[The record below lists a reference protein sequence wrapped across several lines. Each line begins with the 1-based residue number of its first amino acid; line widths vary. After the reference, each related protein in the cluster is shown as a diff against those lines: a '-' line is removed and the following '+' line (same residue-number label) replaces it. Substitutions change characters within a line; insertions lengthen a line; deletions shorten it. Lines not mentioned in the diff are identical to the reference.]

1 MEEDKKCIQCGSKN
15 KLFQLKSGY
24 YVCKECMDNLGKEQN
39 EIQNYILDYLA
50 DNFQIISP
58 TEQINVL
65 EGIAINIR
73 FNNNMLS
80 EKEIQAIR
88 DAKERM
94 EKAFE

>member
-1 MEEDKKCIQCGSKN
+1 MEEDKKCIQCGSED
-15 KLFQLKSGY
+15 KLFQLESGY
-24 YVCKECMDNLGKEQN
+24 YVCKKCMGALGEEQN

-58 TEQINVL
+58 TEQISVL

-73 FNNNMLS
+73 FNNNMLG
-80 EKEIQAIR
+80 EEEMQAIR

>member
-1 MEEDKKCIQCGSKN
+1 MNKDKKCVQCGSKD
-15 KLFQLKSGY
+15 KLFQLESGY

-80 EKEIQAIR
+80 EKEMQAIR

-94 EKAFE
+94 DKAFE

>member
-15 KLFQLKSGY
+15 KLFQLESGY

-39 EIQNYILDYLA
+39 EIQHYILDYLA
-50 DNFQIISP
+50 DYFGIISP

-73 FNNNMLS
+73 FNNNMLD
-80 EKEIQAIR
+80 EKEMQAIR

-94 EKAFE
+94 DKAFE

>member
-1 MEEDKKCIQCGSKN
+1 MEDNKKCVQCGSKN
-15 KLFQLKSGY
+15 KLFQLESGY

-50 DNFQIISP
+50 DNFQITSP
-58 TEQINVL
+58 TEQISVL

-80 EKEIQAIR
+80 EEEMKAIR

>member
-1 MEEDKKCIQCGSKN
+1 MEEDKKCIQCGSKK
-15 KLFQLKSGY
+15 KLFQLESGY

-80 EKEIQAIR
+80 EKEMQAIR

>member
-15 KLFQLKSGY
+15 KLFQLESGY

-39 EIQNYILDYLA
+39 KIQNYILDYLA

-80 EKEIQAIR
+80 EKEMQAIK

>member
-15 KLFQLKSGY
+15 KLFQLESGY

-80 EKEIQAIR
+80 EKEMQAIR